1 MNEKMT
7 YYQDDNIPLEV
18 KFLKPF
24 GFPCF
29 KMYFICSISLDE
41 TCKSGGRRSP
51 GIRATP
57 YSEPQCPRVT
67 RRIELSFSL
76 LPAKASL
83 GNEATTTTT
92 TTTHE
97 LSYPNPSGS
106 SFISFVLS
114 RSTAIAA
121 LPTSHGRNQT
131 PSA

>member
-1 MNEKMT
+1 MT
-7 YYQDDNIPLEV
+7 TPFVSEV
-18 KFLKPF
+18 LWRSSFLSLLDSHASKCILFVPF
-24 GFPCF
+24 HWMKLVSQGVGDHPA
-29 KMYFICSISLDE
+29 
-41 TCKSGGRRSP
+41 
-51 GIRATP
+51 IRVTP

-83 GNEATTTTT
+83 GNEATTTTTT